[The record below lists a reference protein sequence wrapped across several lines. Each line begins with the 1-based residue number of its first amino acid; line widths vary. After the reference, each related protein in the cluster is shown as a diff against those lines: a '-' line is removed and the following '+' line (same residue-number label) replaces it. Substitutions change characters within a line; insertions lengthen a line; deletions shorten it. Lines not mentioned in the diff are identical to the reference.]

1 MILPAEIW
9 TKIFLYLDRFT
20 IREIASFVCKE
31 WLKMIRNDS
40 KLSSELVVNQKRKF
54 SLKALEINSL
64 LLSHP
69 KLKKIQIFGS
79 KHLLDSMN
87 RRMVNKPSVAFAQ
100 ISPKPVTLDKSFV
113 PSTIFP

>member
-40 KLSSELVVNQKRKF
+40 KLSSELVVNQKGKF
-54 SLKALEINSL
+54 SLKASEINSL

-69 KLKKIQIFGS
+69 KLKKIKIFGNEQ
-79 KHLLDSMN
+79 LLDPMN
-87 RRMVNKPSVAFAQ
+87 IRLVNRPSVAFA
-100 ISPKPVTLDKSFV
+100 
-113 PSTIFP
+113 